1 MAIEKI
7 KNFNDGYGNF
17 DGSAKPT
24 TFADIHEFME
34 NQNNVLLQ
42 LAAKC
47 WQPGTSYAVGDI
59 VSTSSMGGYFARC
72 TKAGKSSDAEPTWK
86 KDSSTTDGTVT
97 WAVYKPVSTD
107 MISDLVKPLI
117 ASSIEDT
124 VKPLIASMFLA
135 RMPVGTII
143 ETEQD
148 VNPGTYIGGT
158 WEKMP
163 AGYVTISAG
172 TYTETQDGNA
182 VTYEFKAGNTYGE
195 AAHKL
200 TVGEMPSHGHMV
212 RTWNNVTSGNAM
224 LYRDGKYEAYT
235 GGAFKPS
242 GSYSN
247 TGYLNSPQNGT
258 GDPAGTTDGTGG
270 NSYHN
275 ILQPSIATYRFK
287 RIS

>member
-86 KDSSTTDGTVT
+86 KDGSTTDGTVT
-97 WAVYKPVSTD
+97 WAVYKPVMADTVN
-107 MISDLVKPLI
+107 DLVKPLI
-117 ASSIEDT
+117 ASMLESSVEDT

-200 TVGEMPSHGHMV
+200 TVGEMPVFTPSLVHGQPFAV
-212 RTWNNVTSGNAM
+212 RMGNNNGESNGIQGGSDYSTAHETKTIGGARFNSIGNGQ
-224 LYRDGKYEAYT
+224 YHSNIQPAYT
-235 GGAFKPS
+235 V
-242 GSYSN
+242 
-247 TGYLNSPQNGT
+247 
-258 GDPAGTTDGTGG
+258 
-270 NSYHN
+270 
-275 ILQPSIATYRFK
+275 YRFR

>member
-24 TFADIHEFME
+24 TFADMHEFME
-34 NQNNVLLQ
+34 NQNNVLMQ
-42 LAAKC
+42 LATKC
-47 WQPGTSYAVGDI
+47 WQPGTSYVVGDI

-72 TKAGKSSDAEPTWK
+72 IKAGKSSDSEPTWK
-86 KDSSTTDGTVT
+86 KDGSTTDGSVT
-97 WAVYKPVSTD
+97 WAVYKPVLTD

-200 TVGEMPSHGHMV
+200 TVGELATHYH
-212 RTWNNVTSGNAM
+212 A
-224 LYRDGKYEAYT
+224 DIAYT
-235 GGAFKPS
+235 NPS
-242 GSYSN
+242 GPFFSCNKTTDKSKYRWHIPYEEGGGQDGYN
-247 TGYLNSPQNGT
+247 TGYQ
-258 GDPAGTTDGTGG
+258 GG
-270 NSYHN
+270 NKYHN
-275 ILQPSIATYRFK
+275 NVQPSIGIYRFK

>member
-24 TFADIHEFME
+24 TFADMHEFMK
-34 NQNNVLLQ
+34 NQNNVLMQ

-47 WQPGTSYAVGDI
+47 WQPGTSYVVGDI

-86 KDSSTTDGTVT
+86 KDGSTTDGTVT
-97 WAVYKPVSTD
+97 WAVYKPVMADTVN
-107 MISDLVKPLI
+107 DLVKPLI
-117 ASSIEDT
+117 ASMLESSVEDTVKPLIASMLESSVEDT

-200 TVGEMPSHGHMV
+200 TVGEMPSHNHP
-212 RTWNNVTSGNAM
+212 N
-224 LYRDGKYEAYT
+224 YI
-235 GGAFKPS
+235 
-242 GSYSN
+242 YS
-247 TGYLNSPQNGT
+247 
-258 GDPAGTTDGTGG
+258 GG
-270 NSYHN
+270 NLTGWLTGSSSDGNHIAYQSIANAGGDKYHN
-275 ILQPSIATYRFK
+275 NIQPSKAIYRF
-287 RIS
+287 RRTS

>member
-24 TFADIHEFME
+24 TFADMHEFMK
-34 NQNNVLLQ
+34 NQNNVLMQ

-47 WQPGTSYAVGDI
+47 WQPGTSYVVGDI

-86 KDSSTTDGTVT
+86 KDGSTTDGTVT
-97 WAVYKPVSTD
+97 WAVYKPVMADTVN
-107 MISDLVKPLI
+107 DLVKPLI
-117 ASSIEDT
+117 ASMLESSVEDT

-158 WEKMP
+158 WKKMP

-200 TVGEMPSHGHMV
+200 TVGEMPSHGGDIYVYKGGGTQMGWLTSSGSELHIV
-212 RTWNNVTSGNAM
+212 YGPTPVYGNDKYHNNV
-224 LYRDGKYEAYT
+224 
-235 GGAFKPS
+235 
-242 GSYSN
+242 
-247 TGYLNSPQNGT
+247 
-258 GDPAGTTDGTGG
+258 
-270 NSYHN
+270 
-275 ILQPSIATYRFK
+275 QPSTAIYRFK
-287 RIS
+287 RIA

>member
-1 MAIEKI
+1 MSILKLLDFRNYMHKSTE
-7 KNFNDGYGNF
+7 
-17 DGSAKPT
+17 AKPT
-24 TFADIHEFME
+24 TWGDMFRFFE
-34 NQNNVLLQ
+34 NQGAVTEAVVKSHL
-42 LAAKC
+42 
-47 WQPGTSYAVGDI
+47 WQPSTAYSVGD
-59 VSTSSMGGYFARC
+59 VVHSPSLGGYVARC
-72 TKAGKSSDAEPTWK
+72 TKTGTSSEAEPTWK
-86 KDSSTTDGTVT
+86 KDGSTTDGTVT

-124 VKPLIASMFLA
+124 VKPLIAIMFLA

-200 TVGEMPSHGHMV
+200 TVGEMPSHTHDIFCGFGEDSTGSDALRYQTWAKNNQGNHSFLV
-212 RTWNNVTSGNAM
+212 RNAGGSLFHNN
-224 LYRDGKYEAYT
+224 
-235 GGAFKPS
+235 
-242 GSYSN
+242 
-247 TGYLNSPQNGT
+247 
-258 GDPAGTTDGTGG
+258 
-270 NSYHN
+270 
-275 ILQPSIATYRFK
+275 LQPSNAVYRFK

>member
-1 MAIEKI
+1 MSILKLLDFRNYMHKSTE
-7 KNFNDGYGNF
+7 
-17 DGSAKPT
+17 AKPT
-24 TFADIHEFME
+24 TWGDMFRFFE
-34 NQNNVLLQ
+34 NQGAVTEAVVKSHL
-42 LAAKC
+42 
-47 WQPGTSYAVGDI
+47 WQPSTAYSVGD
-59 VSTSSMGGYFARC
+59 VVHSPSLGGYAARC
-72 TKAGKSSDAEPTWK
+72 TKAGTSSEAEPTWK
-86 KDSSTTDGTVT
+86 KDGSTTDGTVT

-172 TYTETQDGNA
+172 TYTETQDGKA
-182 VTYEFKAGNTYGE
+182 VAYDFEAGGTYGE

-200 TVGEMPSHGHMV
+200 TVGELPTIST
-212 RTWNNVTSGNAM
+212 RLYKDNNFFAKGGPDGNRPWACV
-224 LYRDGKYEAYT
+224 LY
-235 GGAFKPS
+235 
-242 GSYSN
+242 N
-247 TGYLNSPQNGT
+247 INGT
-258 GDPAGTTDGTGG
+258 RYNILSEGG
-270 NSYHN
+270 NQYHN
-275 ILQPSIATYRFK
+275 NLQPSKAVYRF
-287 RIS
+287 RRTA

>member
-24 TFADIHEFME
+24 TFADMHEFMK
-34 NQNNVLLQ
+34 NQNNVLMQ

-86 KDSSTTDGTVT
+86 KDGSTTDGTVT
-97 WAVYKPVSTD
+97 WAVYRLVLTD
-107 MISDLVKPLI
+107 MLESLI
-117 ASSIEDT
+117 APIIL
-124 VKPLIASMFLA
+124 KRF
-135 RMPVGTII
+135 PVGTII
-143 ETEQD
+143 ESEKN

-158 WEKMP
+158 WELMP

-172 TYTETQDGNA
+172 TYTETQDGKA
-182 VTYEFKAGNTYGE
+182 VAYNFKAGETYGE

-200 TVGEMPSHGHMV
+200 TVGELPTIST
-212 RTWNNVTSGNAM
+212 RLYKDNNFFAKGGPDGNRPWACV
-224 LYRDGKYEAYT
+224 LY
-235 GGAFKPS
+235 
-242 GSYSN
+242 N
-247 TGYLNSPQNGT
+247 INGT
-258 GDPAGTTDGTGG
+258 RYNILSEGG
-270 NSYHN
+270 NQYHN
-275 ILQPSIATYRFK
+275 NLQPSKAVYRF
-287 RIS
+287 RRTA

>member
-1 MAIEKI
+1 MSILKLLDFRNYMHKSTE
-7 KNFNDGYGNF
+7 
-17 DGSAKPT
+17 AKPT
-24 TFADIHEFME
+24 TWGDMFRFFE
-34 NQNNVLLQ
+34 NQGAVTEAVVRSHL
-42 LAAKC
+42 
-47 WQPGTSYAVGDI
+47 WQPSTAYSVGD
-59 VSTSSMGGYFARC
+59 VVHSPSLGGYAARC
-72 TKAGKSSDAEPTWK
+72 TKTGTSSEAEPTWK
-86 KDSSTTDGTVT
+86 KDGSTTDGTVT

-200 TVGEMPSHGHMV
+200 TVGELATHYHADIAYTDPSGPFFSCNKTTDKSKYNWHIPYEAG
-212 RTWNNVTSGNAM
+212 GG
-224 LYRDGKYEAYT
+224 RDGY
-235 GGAFKPS
+235 
-242 GSYSN
+242 N
-247 TGYLNSPQNGT
+247 TGYQ
-258 GDPAGTTDGTGG
+258 GG
-270 NSYHN
+270 NKYHN
-275 ILQPSIATYRFK
+275 NVQPSVGIYRFK